1 MIPEPE
7 PEYKVSEELEPES
20 VEEPPPYCGCDSG
33 TRCDGWYEEVV
44 AMMRRYNLPFSL
56 NC

>member
-20 VEEPPPYCGCDSG
+20 VEEPPPSI
-33 TRCDGWYEEVV
+33 V
-44 AMMRRYNLPFSL
+44 AVIVELDVMAGMRRWLP
-56 NC
+56 